1 MPWDKEKLQ
10 QSVWNYNNYNF
21 SQQKAIEKYL
31 QSVSF
36 EEFSKQKQQKDN
48 AIKNSRNAKNALFG
62 TEQKYPQCLDYSQIH
77 ADLQDLK
84 NYAVL
89 ITAGGEGERLRLS
102 LEKKGYSKNDLENFT
117 KATFPIPNTKFKF
130 GALEVNLKM
139 LAELSAALG
148 YEIPVIITTGPKNS
162 DTDKI
167 IPRILEENAGFGV
180 KNLKIIAQNERFH
193 LTNDDKIV
201 FETDG
206 ENVKPITNPD
216 ETGGPVVKL
225 LEAQQ
230 NEESILENLEKNGV
244 KKIIVLQG
252 TAVYS
257 KQIIPIIAT
266 AGLNFDGLGIGIL
279 RENFLQDD
287 PYGTFVLVKNYDN
300 YNLRIVEKDVRT
312 PQTYAVK
319 DGSGKFLPYNTGFYV
334 FDVEMLKNIQ
344 MPDYATPPK
353 VVLDGVEPSPKIG
366 FAATDIIAFAKNP
379 AVLTISGNDF
389 RVIKNAEDID
399 VLAQIIKKFGL

>member
-10 QSVWNYNNYNF
+10 QSVWNYNDYDF
-21 SQQKAIEKYL
+21 SRQKAIEKYL
-31 QSVSF
+31 QNVSF
-36 EEFSKQKQQKDN
+36 EEFCKQKQQKAD
-48 AIKNSRNAKNALFG
+48 AVKNSRDAKNALFG
-62 TEQKYPQCLDYSQIH
+62 TEQKYPQCLDYSQIR

-102 LEKKGYSKNDLENFT
+102 LEKKGYSKTDLKNFT

-139 LAELSAALG
+139 IAELSAALG

-167 IPRILEENAGFGV
+167 IPQILEENSNFGV
-180 KNLKIIAQNERFH
+180 KNLKVIAQNERFH

-206 ENVKPITNPD
+206 ENVKPVTNPD
-216 ETGGPVVKL
+216 ETGGPIVKL
-225 LEAQQ
+225 LEAQKDG
-230 NEESILENLEKNGV
+230 ESILENLKKTGA

-257 KQIIPIIAT
+257 KRIIPIIAT

-279 RENFLQDD
+279 REKFLQDD
-287 PYGTFVLVKNYDN
+287 PYGTFVLVKNHDN

-312 PQTYAVK
+312 LRTYEIK
-319 DGSGKFLPYNTGFYV
+319 DENGKFLPYNTGFYV
-334 FDVEMLKNIQ
+334 FDVGMLKNIQ

-353 VVLDGVEPSPKIG
+353 VILDGIEPSPKIG
-366 FAATDIIAFAKNP
+366 FAATDIIAFAKKP
-379 AVLTISGNDF
+379 AVLTICGDDF

-399 VLAQIIKKFGL
+399 GLAQIIKKFGL